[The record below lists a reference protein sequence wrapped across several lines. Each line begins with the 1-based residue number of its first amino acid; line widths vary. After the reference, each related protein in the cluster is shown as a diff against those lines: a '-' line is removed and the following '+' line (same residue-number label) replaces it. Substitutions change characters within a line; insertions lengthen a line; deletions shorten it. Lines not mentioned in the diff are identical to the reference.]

1 MDQDRIEKQEEK
13 AQESRTSGTIQKPY
27 RTPELKELGRVEAM
41 TAGSASFYIG

>member
-1 MDQDRIEKQEEK
+1 MDQDKIEEQEEDVPD
-13 AQESRTSGTIQKPY
+13 SRTSGAVKKPY